1 MDKREFLSSNR
12 EVIGYFIR
20 LMYKLVPT
28 YMPTLFVQSL
38 IKTIRPLLFIMGPKL
53 IVDELMGLQ
62 RVERLVLLIAI
73 IALGNFVVGAL
84 EKILN
89 FKTDLLTYKF
99 NNAFERHI
107 SKKTVEID
115 FENIE
120 NPEILNLKERALFAV
135 RNHGLMYGMVN
146 GLSKIANEL
155 ILIVSLSAIIWT
167 FNPWILLFLI
177 GVVVINSFLFKK
189 IQKFYYQES
198 TNTVDSNR
206 AFVYYINQ
214 SGDQELAKDIR
225 LYNLSKMII
234 DKMNRINIATYKE
247 YLKIYGTISR
257 LNGLVSVN
265 AQIQNVVIYFLLAV
279 RTLSGTVTIGNF
291 MMYAG
296 TIGKYSQSMNNFVS
310 EIIEVN
316 RICRQLELL
325 VEYEKI
331 PSSKDRGNQAMP
343 EGSLFEI
350 EFHNVSFKYP
360 RAEDFTLK
368 NISVKIHP
376 GEKISI
382 IGLNGA
388 GKTTFVK
395 LLTRLYRPTEGK
407 ITLNGV
413 DIADV
418 DYDAYMSNIAA
429 IFQDYRLFGISVEE
443 NITGKNMLDFENCD
457 KALESDESLASAERY
472 DNAERDESTEIYNN
486 AEREIYE
493 ILEKVGVANE
503 IAALPNGLKTTL
515 DKRFDRGATK
525 LSGGQAQKVA
535 IARALCKDAPIVVL
549 DEPTAALDPIAEHDV
564 YCRFDQMVQNKTA
577 IYISHRLS
585 SCRFCDRILVFD
597 KGQIIEVG
605 SHDEL
610 IMQEGSQYERM
621 FNAQATYYSA

>member
-1 MDKREFLSSNR
+1 MDKREFLNSNQ
-12 EVIGYFIR
+12 EVIKYFIR
-20 LMYKLVPT
+20 LMHKLTPA
-28 YMPTLFVQSL
+28 YLPTLLVQSL
-38 IKTIRPLLFIMGPKL
+38 MKTIRPLLFIMGPKL

-62 RVERLVLLIAI
+62 RTDRLVLLIAI
-73 IALGNFVVGAL
+73 IALGNFVVGVT
-84 EKILN
+84 EKVLKS
-89 FKTDLLTYKF
+89 KTDLLTYKF

-107 SKKTVEID
+107 AKKTVEID
-115 FENIE
+115 FENVE
-120 NPEILNLKERALFAV
+120 DPEILNLKERALFAV
-135 RNHGLMYGMVN
+135 RNHGLMYGMVE
-146 GLSKIANEL
+146 GLSKIANEM

-167 FNPWILLFLI
+167 FSPWVLLLLI
-177 GVVVINSFLFKK
+177 GVVMVNSFLFKK
-189 IQKFYYQES
+189 IQKYYYRES
-198 TNTVDSNR
+198 TNTVNANR

-225 LYNLSKMII
+225 LYNMPKMII
-234 DKMNRINIATYKE
+234 DKMNRVNLATYGE

-257 LNGLVSVN
+257 LDGLVSVN
-265 AQIQNVVIYFLLAV
+265 AQIQTVIIYILLAAKAV
-279 RTLSGTVTIGNF
+279 GGTVTIGNF

-310 EIIEVN
+310 GIIEVN
-316 RICRQLELL
+316 RLCRQLELL

-331 PSSKDRGNQAMP
+331 PASKDSGDQAMP
-343 EGSLFEI
+343 DGKLFEI
-350 EFHNVSFKYP
+350 EFHDVSFKYP

-395 LLTRLYRPTEGK
+395 LLTRLYKPTKGK

-413 DIADV
+413 DINDV

-429 IFQDYRLFGISVEE
+429 VFQDYRLFGISVEE
-443 NITGKNMLDFENCD
+443 NITGKNTLDFETGGKNGD
-457 KALESDESLASAERY
+457 SDDNGDASVVSAEG
-472 DNAERDESTEIYNN
+472 DKNAAAAEG
-486 AEREIYE
+486 AEREIYG
-493 ILEKVGVANE
+493 ILEKVGVASD